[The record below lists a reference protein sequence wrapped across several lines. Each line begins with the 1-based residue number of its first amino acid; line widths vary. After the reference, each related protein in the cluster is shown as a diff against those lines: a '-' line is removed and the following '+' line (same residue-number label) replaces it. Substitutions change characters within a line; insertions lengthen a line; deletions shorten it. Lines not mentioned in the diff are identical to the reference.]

1 MESLNFRKHEIIG
14 YMYIDGKRVTYLK
27 MGVKRKHFNDNI
39 DPDLLEPH
47 LNQIL
52 INFEKGEY
60 FHKVIMGEEDFENNY

>member
-1 MESLNFRKHEIIG
+1 MESNFRKREIIG
-14 YMYIDGKRVTYLK
+14 FMYVDGIRVTYLK
-27 MGVKRKHFNDNI
+27 MGVKRKHYNDNLE
-39 DPDLLEPH
+39 PDQLEPH